1 MLKTAVDIGST
12 TNNSGITTWAS
23 NYINKH
29 GLDIVYFLK
38 ITKRKEAFPSLLKTL
53 GKKDILNVME
63 FNSKGHAVFKW
74 SSAEEKTMFLLKW
87 S

>member
-1 MLKTAVDIGST
+1 MLKTAVEIGSMM
-12 TNNSGITTWAS
+12 NNSGMPTWAS

-29 GLDIVYFLK
+29 GIDIVYDLK
-38 ITKRKEAFPSLLKTL
+38 ITKRKETFPKLLEAL
-53 GKKDILNVME
+53 GKKEILNVME